1 MPKYIKIPREIIYNK
16 ELGDKRV
23 LLLSYLCSRRSL
35 DDTVAF
41 SINELCEWT
50 KNKPNSHE
58 GKINQKIL
66 DTLSMISGYGYFEQ
80 YPDFHMIFTE
90 KGNSPRYYKI
100 SLNETKFDCE
110 SNFGVIY
117 LYEID
122 KILNFSEELKD
133 SEIDLSR
140 IYPSYIF
147 LVLSYLRINIYS
159 GTDKPLC
166 CYRHYKTMADD
177 IGISERYVSRCIEI
191 LDALDIIRYS
201 EVKRRKYEDAE
212 NKTHFITG
220 VKIFANYK
228 NYIRDDYGFLVLDEK
243 YNYENELEK
252 QIDIFS
258 KTTKN
263 KANI

>member
-1 MPKYIKIPREIIYNK
+1 M
-16 ELGDKRV
+16 

-50 KNKPNSHE
+50 KNKPNHHE

-66 DTLSMISGYGYFEQ
+66 DTLSMISGYGYFDS

-90 KGNSPRYYKI
+90 KGNSSRYYKI
-100 SLNETKFDCE
+100 SLNTTKFDCE

-117 LYEID
+117 LHEID
-122 KILNFSEELKD
+122 KILNFTEELKN
-133 SEIDLSR
+133 SNIDLNR

-166 CYRHYKTMADD
+166 CYRHYKTIADD
-177 IGISERYVSRCIEI
+177 IGISERYVSRCVEI
-191 LDALDIIRYS
+191 LDALDIIKHV
-201 EVKRRKYEDAE
+201 EVKKRKYEDAD
-212 NKTHFITG
+212 NKLHFITG
-220 VKIFANYK
+220 VKIFTNYR
-228 NYIRDDYGFLVLDEK
+228 NYIRNDYGFIILDEK
-243 YNYENELEK
+243 YSYEDELVK
-252 QIDIFS
+252 QISIFN
-258 KTTKN
+258 KTAKN
-263 KANI
+263 EANI